1 MTSILAFVFVIGVL
15 VFVHELGH
23 FLAARRIGVRVL
35 VFSIGFGP
43 KLLKVRR
50 GDTEYCVSAIP
61 LGGYVRMAGENTE
74 DRRTGAPDEFLSK
87 TKWERFQVLIMGP
100 AMNIV
105 LAVVVMT
112 FVLYQ
117 GVDMPLYESEPPV
130 VGTVAEGSA
139 AQRVGIRVGDR
150 IVSVAGRVVETWE
163 EMQLEVRPRADRE
176 IAVAVRNADG
186 IRELQV
192 TPDSQ
197 TSFELGDL
205 GIGPVMRP
213 QIRSVAAGQ
222 PAAAAGIEVWDV
234 IAAVEGEAV
243 ASEELIKRINA
254 HADRPLTLS
263 IRRGEMRRDVTVTPA
278 LVGDVGLIGV
288 SVSPYEVRS
297 IDPGLIDAFG
307 YSLQRN
313 YEWSGLIFQTLVG
326 LFTAETSPRQ
336 LVGPVG
342 IAQLSG
348 GAAEIGFV
356 ALLSLMSLISLNL
369 GILNLLP
376 IPVLDGGHIAIMAL
390 EGASRRNFSTRV
402 KERMLLFGFVAL
414 MMLMVTV
421 IYNDLTRVAWIERF
435 MPWR

>member
-139 AQRVGIRVGDR
+139 ADQVGIRVGDR
-150 IVSVAGRVVETWE
+150 IVSVAGRVVETWQ

-176 IAVAVRNADG
+176 IAVAVRNAG
-186 IRELQV
+186 
-192 TPDSQ
+192 
-197 TSFELGDL
+197 F
-205 GIGPVMRP
+205 
-213 QIRSVAAGQ
+213 
-222 PAAAAGIEVWDV
+222 
-234 IAAVEGEAV
+234 
-243 ASEELIKRINA
+243 ASCR
-254 HADRPLTLS
+254 
-263 IRRGEMRRDVTVTPA
+263 
-278 LVGDVGLIGV
+278 
-288 SVSPYEVRS
+288 
-297 IDPGLIDAFG
+297 
-307 YSLQRN
+307 
-313 YEWSGLIFQTLVG
+313 
-326 LFTAETSPRQ
+326 
-336 LVGPVG
+336 
-342 IAQLSG
+342 
-348 GAAEIGFV
+348 
-356 ALLSLMSLISLNL
+356 
-369 GILNLLP
+369 
-376 IPVLDGGHIAIMAL
+376 
-390 EGASRRNFSTRV
+390 SRRTAKPVSSLAISGSAR
-402 KERMLLFGFVAL
+402 
-414 MMLMVTV
+414 
-421 IYNDLTRVAWIERF
+421 
-435 MPWR
+435 

>member
-43 KLLKVRR
+43 KLLKVRP

-139 AQRVGIRVGDR
+139 ADRVGIRVGDR

-222 PAAAAGIEVWDV
+222 PAAAAGIEVGDV

-254 HADRPLTLS
+254 HADRPLTLTV
-263 IRRGEMRRDVTVTPA
+263 RRGETSRNVTVTPA

-297 IDPGLIDAFG
+297 IDPGLFDAFG

-356 ALLSLMSLISLNL
+356 ALLSLMSMISLNL

-376 IPVLDGGHIAIMAL
+376 IPVLDGGHIAIIAL
-390 EGASRRNFSTRV
+390 EGVSRRNFSARV

>member
-139 AQRVGIRVGDR
+139 ADQVGIRVGDR

-222 PAAAAGIEVWDV
+222 PAAAAGIEVGDV

>member
-43 KLLKVRR
+43 KLLKVRP
-50 GDTEYCVSAIP
+50 GDTEYCISAIP

-117 GVDMPLYESEPPV
+117 GVDIPLYESEPPV
-130 VGTVAEGSA
+130 VGIVAEGSA
-139 AQRVGIRVGDR
+139 ADRVGIRVGDR

-197 TSFELGDL
+197 TSFEIGDL

-222 PAAAAGIEVWDV
+222 PAAAAGIEVGDV
-234 IAAVEGEAV
+234 IAAVAGEAV

-254 HADRPLTLS
+254 HADRPLTLTVRS
-263 IRRGEMRRDVTVTPA
+263 GETSRDVTVTPA

-297 IDPGLIDAFG
+297 IDPGLFDAFG

-356 ALLSLMSLISLNL
+356 ALLSLMSMISLNL

-390 EGASRRNFSTRV
+390 EGVSRRNFSTRV

-421 IYNDLTRVAWIERF
+421 IYNDLTRVDWIERF